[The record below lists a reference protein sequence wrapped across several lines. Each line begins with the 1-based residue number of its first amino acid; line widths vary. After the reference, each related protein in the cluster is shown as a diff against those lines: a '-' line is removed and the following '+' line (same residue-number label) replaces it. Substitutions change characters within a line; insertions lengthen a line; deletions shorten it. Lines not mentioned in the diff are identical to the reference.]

1 MLATQQAMRTAL
13 HDSRLSSAVYL
24 HTLKKAS
31 AQVVRLQGF
40 HPEDFQR
47 SARRDPGCRDVHPDI
62 MPPGPGRFDDSM
74 FG

>member
-1 MLATQQAMRTAL
+1 MRAKVL
-13 HDSRLSSAVYL
+13 P
-24 HTLKKAS
+24 
-31 AQVVRLQGF
+31 QGF

-47 SARRDPGCRDVHPDI
+47 RAGRRAGRGDVHPDI